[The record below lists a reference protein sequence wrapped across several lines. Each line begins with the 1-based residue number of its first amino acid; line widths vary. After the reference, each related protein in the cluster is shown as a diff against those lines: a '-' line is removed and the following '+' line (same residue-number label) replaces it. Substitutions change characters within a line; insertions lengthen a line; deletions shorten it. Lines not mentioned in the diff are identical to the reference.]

1 MAMMAVEDW
10 QFYGVIVLGF
20 LMMFG
25 SGMLYFTLKNNA
37 PDSFTHWK
45 AARSGDSICRVHFRG
60 KKCSDYIAYQD
71 KEEKELGTN
80 YWTVPELGIKFKPE
94 PDEIE
99 FIEGSTPCVNYYEKM
114 PKGIKISEAIAF
126 DNLKKY
132 FRKIGIPIDGIEDVA
147 LYVAQEA
154 EKTPADRAI
163 INAKVNSDETKQY
176 LKKFLNVIN
185 SHKTELLALKNDSG
199 PFSWRTGMFALDNT
213 IAYTSA
219 AISNTKEV
227 IRAAERRKEENKRK
241 DLILYAIIAV
251 ILAIAGIILLIGI
264 KQVI

>member
-1 MAMMAVEDW
+1 MAMMAIEDW
-10 QFYGVIVLGF
+10 QFYGVLALGF

-37 PDSFTHWK
+37 PDSFTHWR
-45 AARSGDSICRVHFRG
+45 AARTGDSICRVHFRG

-99 FIEGSTPCVNYYEKM
+99 FIEGSTPCVNYFEKM

-126 DNLKKY
+126 DTLKKY
-132 FRKIGIPIDGIEDVA
+132 FKKIGISIEGVEDVA

-154 EKTPADRAI
+154 EKSPGDRAI
-163 INAKVNSDETKQY
+163 MNAKINSSETKQY
-176 LKKFLNVIN
+176 LKKFLSVIN
-185 SHKTELLALKNDSG
+185 SHKNELMALKNDSG
-199 PFSWRTGMFALDNT
+199 PFSWRTAMFALDNT

-227 IRAAERRKEENKRK
+227 IRAAERRKEENKRR
-241 DLILYAIIAV
+241 DFILYAIVAFI
-251 ILAIAGIILLIGI
+251 IAIAAASF
-264 KQVI
+264 VIVIR